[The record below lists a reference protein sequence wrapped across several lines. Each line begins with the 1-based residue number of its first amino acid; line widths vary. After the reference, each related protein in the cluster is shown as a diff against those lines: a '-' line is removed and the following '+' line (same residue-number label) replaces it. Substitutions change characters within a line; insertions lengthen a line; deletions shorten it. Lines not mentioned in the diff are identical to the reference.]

1 MLDSWH
7 ESDVANE
14 IVAYHGEPDPGS
26 EWGGGAWPHRGRL
39 TGVDVRFL
47 PAGTE
52 VIVDT
57 HNSRYRL
64 VMVDGVV
71 RDALVKGGRHFA
83 HETTARIEGSS
94 LSGSLLKIGWIGLGL
109 RLELSDGYK
118 RIVTSTVRTITV
130 DGSTCC

>member
-1 MLDSWH
+1 MLNSWK
-7 ESDVANE
+7 EPDAANE
-14 IVAYHGEPDPGS
+14 MVTYNVEPDPGS
-26 EWGGGAWPHRGRL
+26 EWGGGAWPRGRL
-39 TGVDVRFL
+39 TGVDIRLL

-57 HNSRYRL
+57 RNSRYRL

-71 RDALVKGGRHFA
+71 RDALVEGGRHFA
-83 HETTARIEGSS
+83 QQTTARIEGSS

-109 RLELSDGYK
+109 RLELSHGYR

-130 DGSTCC
+130 DGSTCR